1 MYDWSLTLFS
11 TKREGL
17 TSEFGI
23 KERGPMKLKTMVVL
37 VLFALVVLTMLQNT
51 HVVVVHFLFW
61 RFALSQI
68 VLIVLILLAGF
79 VLGYL
84 FARMPKHRH

>member
-1 MYDWSLTLFS
+1 MK
-11 TKREGL
+11 TK
-17 TSEFGI
+17 TI
-23 KERGPMKLKTMVVL
+23 VVAS
-37 VLFALVVLTMLQNT
+37 LFALVVLTMLQNT

-68 VLIVLILLAGF
+68 VLILLILLAGF

-84 FARMPKHRH
+84 FAKTPKKRR

>member
-1 MYDWSLTLFS
+1 
-11 TKREGL
+11 
-17 TSEFGI
+17 
-23 KERGPMKLKTMVVL
+23 MKLKTMVVT

-84 FARMPKHRH
+84 FAKMPKHRH

>member
-1 MYDWSLTLFS
+1 MKPKTLAIVALFI
-11 TKREGL
+11 L
-17 TSEFGI
+17 
-23 KERGPMKLKTMVVL
+23 L
-37 VLFALVVLTMLQNT
+37 VLLMLQNT

-68 VLIVLILLAGF
+68 LLILLILLAGF

-84 FARMPKHRH
+84 IAKMPRKRR

>member
-1 MYDWSLTLFS
+1 MKPRTLLAVTLF
-11 TKREGL
+11 
-17 TSEFGI
+17 
-23 KERGPMKLKTMVVL
+23 V
-37 VLFALVVLTMLQNT
+37 LVVLTMLQNT

-68 VLIVLILLAGF
+68 VLILLILLAGF

-84 FARMPKHRH
+84 FAKMPKRRR